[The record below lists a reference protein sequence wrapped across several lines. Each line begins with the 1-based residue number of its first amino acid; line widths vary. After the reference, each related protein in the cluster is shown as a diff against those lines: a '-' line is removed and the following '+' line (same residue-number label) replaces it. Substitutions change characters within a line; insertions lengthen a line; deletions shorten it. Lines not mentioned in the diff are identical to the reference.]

1 MVSLVQQLPHIYQA
15 VKVEAMVASKAM
27 EFGKEIGVAKV
38 IIEEDSATVVKA
50 LCSSDKGLTS
60 YGWLV
65 SDTALYFGFFSE
77 LSYSRAMRE
86 GNRVAHSLTRQAVF
100 FRDSTVWM
108 EDVSHITYFFVQAG
122 KATL

>member
-1 MVSLVQQLPHIYQA
+1 MAACKA
-15 VKVEAMVASKAM
+15 V
-27 EFGKEIGVAKV
+27 EFGREIGVAKV
-38 IIEEDSATVVKA
+38 IVEEDSTTVVKA

-65 SDTALYFGFFSE
+65 SDTALYFGFFLE
-77 LSYSRAMRE
+77 LSYSRTMRE

-100 FRDSTVWM
+100 FRDSTLWM
-108 EDVSHITYFFVQAG
+108 EDVSHITYFFVQVG